1 MTTLFS
7 RSALIASGDGCAP
20 VSCCLNYTQASFNL
34 ERCYSR
40 AMVFINIP
48 FVEENKNIDTDVV
61 KRALDSLDISE
72 DAKYEAFQAIY
83 NRKPR
88 GVPFDDKDLDKA
100 LTLENA
106 LAKLGIPYRQSEI
119 SEFS

>member
-1 MTTLFS
+1 
-7 RSALIASGDGCAP
+7 
-20 VSCCLNYTQASFNL
+20 
-34 ERCYSR
+34 
-40 AMVFINIP
+40 MVFINIP
-48 FVEENKNIDTDVV
+48 FVDENKIIDTDIV

-88 GVPFDDKDLDKA
+88 GVRFDDKDLNKA
-100 LTLENA
+100 VSLENA

>member
-1 MTTLFS
+1 
-7 RSALIASGDGCAP
+7 
-20 VSCCLNYTQASFNL
+20 
-34 ERCYSR
+34 
-40 AMVFINIP
+40 MVFINIP
-48 FVEENKNIDTDVV
+48 FVDENKIIDTDIVT
-61 KRALDSLDISE
+61 RALESLDISE

-88 GVPFDDKDLDKA
+88 GVRFDDKDLTKA
-100 LTLENA
+100 VSLENA

>member
-1 MTTLFS
+1 
-7 RSALIASGDGCAP
+7 
-20 VSCCLNYTQASFNL
+20 
-34 ERCYSR
+34 
-40 AMVFINIP
+40 MVFINIP
-48 FVEENKNIDTDVV
+48 FVDENKILDTDIV

-88 GVPFDDKDLDKA
+88 GVRFDDKDLTKA
-100 LTLENA
+100 VSLENA

>member
-1 MTTLFS
+1 
-7 RSALIASGDGCAP
+7 
-20 VSCCLNYTQASFNL
+20 
-34 ERCYSR
+34 
-40 AMVFINIP
+40 MVFINIP
-48 FVEENKNIDTDVV
+48 FVNENKIIDTAIV
-61 KRALDSLDISE
+61 KKALDSLDISE

-88 GVPFDDKDLDKA
+88 GVQFDDKDLNKA
-100 LTLENA
+100 VSLENA

>member
-1 MTTLFS
+1 M
-7 RSALIASGDGCAP
+7 
-20 VSCCLNYTQASFNL
+20 
-34 ERCYSR
+34 ERCYSK

-48 FVEENKNIDTDVV
+48 FVDENKNIDTDVV

-72 DAKYEAFQAIY
+72 DAKYEAFQSIY

-88 GVPFDDKDLDKA
+88 GVIFDDKDLNKA
-100 LTLENA
+100 VLLEKA

-119 SEFS
+119 SEFA

>member
-1 MTTLFS
+1 
-7 RSALIASGDGCAP
+7 
-20 VSCCLNYTQASFNL
+20 
-34 ERCYSR
+34 
-40 AMVFINIP
+40 MVFINIP
-48 FVEENKNIDTDVV
+48 FVSENKIIDTDIV

-88 GVPFDDKDLDKA
+88 GVQFDDTDLSKA
-100 LTLENA
+100 VSLENA
-106 LAKLGIPYRQSEI
+106 LAKLGIPYRQSEV

>member
-1 MTTLFS
+1 
-7 RSALIASGDGCAP
+7 
-20 VSCCLNYTQASFNL
+20 
-34 ERCYSR
+34 
-40 AMVFINIP
+40 MVFINIP
-48 FVEENKNIDTDVV
+48 FVAENKIIDTDIV

-88 GVPFDDKDLDKA
+88 GVQFDDKDLSKA
-100 LTLENA
+100 VSLENA

>member
-1 MTTLFS
+1 
-7 RSALIASGDGCAP
+7 
-20 VSCCLNYTQASFNL
+20 
-34 ERCYSR
+34 
-40 AMVFINIP
+40 MVFINIP
-48 FVEENKNIDTDVV
+48 FVNENKLIDTAIV
-61 KRALDSLDISE
+61 KKTLDSLDISE

-88 GVPFDDKDLDKA
+88 GVQFDDKDLNKA
-100 LTLENA
+100 VSLENA

>member
-1 MTTLFS
+1 
-7 RSALIASGDGCAP
+7 
-20 VSCCLNYTQASFNL
+20 
-34 ERCYSR
+34 
-40 AMVFINIP
+40 MVFINIP
-48 FVEENKNIDTDVV
+48 FVAENKIIDTDIV

-88 GVPFDDKDLDKA
+88 GVQFDDTDLSKA
-100 LTLENA
+100 VSLENA

>member
-1 MTTLFS
+1 
-7 RSALIASGDGCAP
+7 
-20 VSCCLNYTQASFNL
+20 
-34 ERCYSR
+34 
-40 AMVFINIP
+40 MVFINIP
-48 FVEENKNIDTDVV
+48 FVNENKIIDTAIV
-61 KRALDSLDISE
+61 KKTLDSLDISE

-88 GVPFDDKDLDKA
+88 GVQFDDKDLNKA
-100 LTLENA
+100 VSLENA

>member
-1 MTTLFS
+1 
-7 RSALIASGDGCAP
+7 
-20 VSCCLNYTQASFNL
+20 
-34 ERCYSR
+34 
-40 AMVFINIP
+40 MVFINIP
-48 FVEENKNIDTDVV
+48 FVDDNKNIDVDIVI
-61 KRALDSLDISE
+61 RALDSLDISE

-88 GVPFDDKDLDKA
+88 GVPFDDKDLNKA
-100 LTLENA
+100 VLLEKA

>member
-1 MTTLFS
+1 
-7 RSALIASGDGCAP
+7 
-20 VSCCLNYTQASFNL
+20 
-34 ERCYSR
+34 
-40 AMVFINIP
+40 MVFINIP
-48 FVEENKNIDTDVV
+48 FVDENKNIDTDVV
-61 KRALDSLDISE
+61 KKALDSLDISE

-88 GVPFDDKDLDKA
+88 GVPFDDKDLTKA
-100 LTLENA
+100 ISLEKA